1 MSKQKPKYTLIK
13 FLSRDASNYN
23 TDKAIAKMKNSPL
36 KRDVALVAS
45 NKKHVEAHAFVLM
58 LFSPKFAELLENF
71 DASNG
76 RQLSKYFREEM
87 MKLGICAVC
96 RLAFCWKPGEF
107 SNFLTISWLYR
118 GVQSIPCRISP
129 IF

>member
-76 RQLSKYFREEM
+76 RQLSKYFRE
-87 MKLGICAVC
+87 V
-96 RLAFCWKPGEF
+96 AFCWKPGEF
-107 SNFLTISWLYR
+107 SSFFYDFMAFPRRAINSL
-118 GVQSIPCRISP
+118 
-129 IF
+129 